1 MSWFN
6 YLLLF
11 VSVQMVPEYVPRPV
25 AARRRWQLYASMI
38 GSYTKGKW
46 VEDTFDFIWPKMAQ
60 TDLTWPDLSYSN
72 AVYSVIPRII
82 LRLLYLFFSPR
93 FISFSFHF
101 TIIVCKVVWKVWWLF
116 GTRTG
121 RHTKDPMW
129 MTRVWI
135 CWARYVVAI
144 VSVVVIVVVS
154 MSVVERL
161 FHVHSKL

>member
-1 MSWFN
+1 
-6 YLLLF
+6 
-11 VSVQMVPEYVPRPV
+11 MVPEYVPRPV

-38 GSYTKGKW
+38 GSYTKGKG
-46 VEDTFDFIWPKMAQ
+46 VNLKLHLIWLELSLP
-60 TDLTWPDLSYSN
+60 DLNWPDISPSN

-101 TIIVCKVVWKVWWLF
+101 TIIVYKVVWKGWWLF

-135 CWARYVVAI
+135 CWARWVVA
-144 VSVVVIVVVS
+144 SVVV
-154 MSVVERL
+154 ERWRQ
-161 FHVHSKL
+161 FSFRFY